1 MNLLTK
7 LKMRKIIMSKDWTGN
22 NKSIYT
28 CLGATNHSDN
38 ERETNDYYATEPKA
52 IDVLFE
58 GLEQDKIELNSKIW
72 ECAVGGGHLA
82 DRLCNKGFD
91 VYCTDLYDRGY
102 KGREYY
108 EYGKSFFEY
117 TENVMDIVT
126 NPPYK
131 YAAEFV
137 EHAMDISKNG
147 CKVIMFL
154 KLTFLESKKRKE
166 LFKKY
171 PPKRIYV
178 SSSRLQCAKNGDFE
192 TYKKGT
198 GTAVAY
204 AWYLWEKGYNG
215 DTIIRWVN

>member
-1 MNLLTK
+1 MVE
-7 LKMRKIIMSKDWTGN
+7 KDWSGN

-28 CLGATNHSDN
+28 CLGATNHSDSA
-38 ERETNDYYATEPKA
+38 REANDYYATEPKA
-52 IDVLFE
+52 IDILFE
-58 GLEQDKIELNSKIW
+58 GLKQDKIELNSKIW

-82 DRLCNKGFD
+82 GRLSYYGYD
-91 VYCTDLYDRGY
+91 VYCSDLYDR
-102 KGREYY
+102 YY
-108 EYGKSFFEY
+108 RGGINNNYGKSFFEY
-117 TENVMDIVT
+117 TENTMDIVT

-131 YAAEFV
+131 YATEFV
-137 EHAMDISKNG
+137 EHAMNISKNG

-215 DTIIRWVN
+215 DTIVRWVN

>member
-1 MNLLTK
+1 
-7 LKMRKIIMSKDWTGN
+7 MSKDWTGN

-38 ERETNDYYATEPKA
+38 ERELNDYYATEPKA

-82 DRLCNKGFD
+82 DRLCSYGFD
-91 VYCTDLYDRGY
+91 VYYTDLYDRGF
-102 KGREYY
+102 KGGEYY

-117 TENVMDIVT
+117 TENTMDIVT

-198 GTAVAY
+198 AVAY

-215 DTIIRWVN
+215 DTTIRWVN

>member
-1 MNLLTK
+1 
-7 LKMRKIIMSKDWTGN
+7 MRKIIMSKDWTGN

>member
-1 MNLLTK
+1 
-7 LKMRKIIMSKDWTGN
+7 MSKDWTGN

>member
-1 MNLLTK
+1 MVE
-7 LKMRKIIMSKDWTGN
+7 KDWSGN

-38 ERETNDYYATEPKA
+38 EREANDYYATEPKA

-72 ECAVGGGHLA
+72 ECACGGGHLA
-82 DRLCNKGFD
+82 NRLSQYDFD
-91 VYCTDLYDRGY
+91 VYSTDLYDRGF
-102 KGREYY
+102 KGGEYY

-117 TENVMDIVT
+117 TENTMDIVT

-192 TYKKGT
+192 TDKK